1 MSNEAKCLNHCGHK
15 GFMVDGVCLY
25 GETSDLRGCRHVCT
39 PMTDSEESME
49 VPELLPCPFE
59 TYHLFQDKPYER
71 YVAWGNTGF
80 RVHFSRCGTTTPAFA
95 DKATAETCWNT
106 RVSQA
111 QGSERVAA
119 EIVRSFKY
127 SNRGDGMEDADPHSD
142 DNPDYIRAAIDE
154 RLEEC
159 AVALAASPS
168 LSGAPGELK
177 EVQECDKCDLCEDHH
192 E

>member
-49 VPELLPCPFE
+49 VPE
-59 TYHLFQDKPYER
+59 
-71 YVAWGNTGF
+71 
-80 RVHFSRCGTTTPAFA
+80 RVHIDFNMEVPSLYPEPDDTTTTYIRA
-95 DKATAETCWNT
+95 DT
-106 RVSQA
+106 

-119 EIVRSFKY
+119 ERQAQEIANLLVRSGF
-127 SNRGDGMEDADPHSD
+127 
-142 DNPDYIRAAIDE
+142 IDE
-154 RLEEC
+154 RMFEGQH
-159 AVALAASPS
+159 AQ
-168 LSGAPGELK
+168 GELK
-177 EVQECDKCDLCEDHH
+177 EIQECDKCDLCEDHH